1 MVQRDGWPWE
11 WNGGAWEARREA
23 VVGCACFLERGG
35 RGCVEW
41 PIDSGA
47 HLSGLWEGVG
57 KQPCVVRGRA
67 AARLAAWRERHEGA
81 RSSARP
87 RSRGGE
93 SECAGLRRRRG
104 CCRRDRRRDRRRHGV
119 LDLRLDQLIVLLLLT
134 HEIAP
139 IIAHPIGPISTATP
153 ISRPGAPLLR
163 LAPHRPSGGAAR
175 GRDPDGGTLS
185 ARLGQQRRRRLA
197 ASSNGEQHRRCEH
210 VGRNLELAFLGRG
223 VKLRDAEE
231 VRGPTFPGP
240 SDIVDTNAMQR
251 AFV

>member
-1 MVQRDGWPWE
+1 MRWVANRF
-11 WNGGAWEARREA
+11 R
-23 VVGCACFLERGG
+23 
-35 RGCVEW
+35 
-41 PIDSGA
+41 SA

-163 LAPHRPSGGAAR
+163 LAPHRPRGGAAR

-223 VKLRDAEE
+223 VKLRVPLAVAPRAAWAYRPPQEVMNGEE
-231 VRGPTFPGP
+231 ACGPTFPSP

>member
-1 MVQRDGWPWE
+1 MRVLL
-11 WNGGAWEARREA
+11 GAGREGLRGVANRFRR
-23 VVGCACFLERGG
+23 
-35 RGCVEW
+35 
-41 PIDSGA
+41 A

-104 CCRRDRRRDRRRHGV
+104 CCRRDRGCDRRRHGV

-163 LAPHRPSGGAAR
+163 LAPHRPRGGAAR

-210 VGRNLELAFLGRG
+210 VGRNLELAFLGVEGHRRRSWARKRC
-223 VKLRDAEE
+223 V
-231 VRGPTFPGP
+231 VPP
-240 SDIVDTNAMQR
+240 SRVLLT
-251 AFV
+251 